1 MGDSLVEELLV
12 GFLGGV
18 QLAGR
23 CHPLF
28 RRTTDIAAA
37 P

>member
-12 GFLGGV
+12 GFLEQVRVGGV

-23 CHPLF
+23 CHPAF
-28 RRTTDIAAA
+28 SAHN
-37 P
+37 